1 MRIHHSDSTTALANV
16 EAGMLEEYPKE
27 AILKDGT
34 RVTLRPLERG
44 DAEQLV
50 AFFQRI
56 PEDDRWYLR
65 HDVSNPTTVRQ
76 WALGVDY
83 ERVIPIV
90 AIHEGQIIGDVT
102 LHRRRYG
109 STRHVGEVRIVIE
122 PDYRTKRLG
131 TWMLLDI
138 VQLAT
143 GLGLEKLVAEVAS
156 NETAALKAIRRLDF
170 VREAMIPEFHKDR
183 AGNER
188 DLVVMVKNLAPRWT
202 DF

>member
-1 MRIHHSDSTTALANV
+1 MRMRQSKRTVTLANA

-34 RVTLRPLERG
+34 RVTLRPLERE
-44 DAEQLV
+44 DAERLA

-65 HDVSNPTTVRQ
+65 HDVSDPATVRQ
-76 WALGVDY
+76 WALQVDY

-90 AIHEGQIIGDVT
+90 AVNEKRIVGDAT

-109 STRHVGEVRIVIE
+109 SSRHVGEVRIVID
-122 PDYRTKRLG
+122 PDYRSKRLG
-131 TWMLLDI
+131 TWMLLDL

-143 GLGLEKLVAEVAS
+143 GLGLEKLVAEAAS

-170 VREAMIPEFHKDR
+170 VREAVISEFHKDR
-183 AGNER
+183 AGNEC
-188 DLVVMVKNLAPRWT
+188 DLVIMVKNLAPTWT

>member
-1 MRIHHSDSTTALANV
+1 MTLANA

-34 RVTLRPLERG
+34 RVTLRPLERE
-44 DAEQLV
+44 DAERLV

-65 HDVSNPTTVRQ
+65 HDVSDPATIRQ
-76 WALGVDY
+76 WALQVDY

-90 AIHEGQIIGDVT
+90 AVNEERIVGDAT

-109 STRHVGEVRIVIE
+109 SSRHVGEVRIVID
-122 PDYRTKRLG
+122 PDYRSKRLG
-131 TWMLLDI
+131 TWMLLDL

-143 GLGLEKLVAEVAS
+143 GLGLEKLVAEAAS

-170 VREAMIPEFHKDR
+170 VREAVISEFHKDR
-183 AGNER
+183 AGNEC
-188 DLVVMVKNLAPRWT
+188 DLVIMVKNLAPTWT

>member
-1 MRIHHSDSTTALANV
+1 VTLAKV

-34 RVTLRPLERG
+34 RVTLRPLEHG
-44 DAEQLV
+44 DAERLV
-50 AFFQRI
+50 AFFQSI

-65 HDVSNPTTVRQ
+65 HDVSDPATVRQ
-76 WALGVDY
+76 WALQVDY
-83 ERVIPIV
+83 ERVIPIIAV
-90 AIHEGQIIGDVT
+90 NEEQIVGDAT

-109 STRHVGEVRIVIE
+109 SSRHVGEVRIVID

-131 TWMLLDI
+131 TWMLLDL

-143 GLGLEKLVAEVAS
+143 SLGLEKLVAEVAS
-156 NETAALKAIRRLDF
+156 SETAALKAIRRLDF
-170 VREAMIPEFHKDR
+170 VREAVIAEFHKDR
-183 AGNER
+183 AGNEC
-188 DLVVMVKNLAPRWT
+188 DQVTMVKNLAPTWT

>member
-1 MRIHHSDSTTALANV
+1 
-16 EAGMLEEYPKE
+16 MLEEYPKE

-34 RVTLRPLERG
+34 RVTLRPLTQG
-44 DAEQLV
+44 DEEQLV
-50 AFFQRI
+50 SFFRRI

-65 HDVSNPTTVRQ
+65 HDVSDSAAVRQ
-76 WALGVDY
+76 WALAVDY

-90 AIHEGQIIGDVT
+90 AVHEERIVGDVT

-109 STRHVGEVRIVIE
+109 STRHLAEVRIVIDPE
-122 PDYRTKRLG
+122 YRAKRLG
-131 TWMLLDI
+131 TWMLLDVI
-138 VQLAT
+138 QLAT

-170 VREAMIPEFHKDR
+170 VREAVIPELHKDR
-183 AGNER
+183 AGNEC

>member
-1 MRIHHSDSTTALANV
+1 
-16 EAGMLEEYPKE
+16 MLEEYPKE
-27 AILKDGT
+27 TILKDGT
-34 RVTLRPLERG
+34 PVTLRPLESG
-44 DAEQLV
+44 DAERLV

-65 HDVSNPTTVRQ
+65 HDVGETATIRQ
-76 WALGVDY
+76 WALAVDY

-90 AIHEGQIIGDVT
+90 AIYQGEIIGDVT

-109 STRHVGEVRIVIE
+109 STRHVGRVRIVID
-122 PDYRTKRLG
+122 PDYRSRRLG

-143 GLGLEKLVAEVAS
+143 SLGLEKLVAEVPSSEA
-156 NETAALKAIRRLDF
+156 AALKAIRRLDF
-170 VREAMIPEFHKDR
+170 VREAVVPELHKDQ
-183 AGNER
+183 AGNEC
-188 DLVVMVKNLAPRWT
+188 DLVILVKNLAPRWT

>member
-1 MRIHHSDSTTALANV
+1 MTVAAA

-34 RVTLRPLERG
+34 LVTLRPLEQG
-44 DAEQLV
+44 DAERLV

-56 PEDDRWYLR
+56 PVDDRWYLH
-65 HDVSNPTTVRQ
+65 HDVSDSATIRQ

-90 AIHEGQIIGDVT
+90 AIHEGKVIGDVS

-109 STRHVGEVRIVIE
+109 STKHVGKVRIVIDPE
-122 PDYRTKRLG
+122 YRSKRLG

-143 GLGLEKLVAEVAS
+143 SLGLEKLVAEVAS
-156 NETAALKAIRRLDF
+156 NETSALKAIRRLDF
-170 VREAMIPEFHKDR
+170 VREAVIPELHKDQT
-183 AGNER
+183 GTEG
-188 DLVVMVKNLAPRWT
+188 DLVILVKNLAPRWT

>member
-1 MRIHHSDSTTALANV
+1 
-16 EAGMLEEYPKE
+16 MLEEYPKE

-34 RVTLRPLERG
+34 RVTLRPLERE
-44 DAEQLV
+44 DAERLA

-65 HDVSNPTTVRQ
+65 HDVSDPATVRQ
-76 WALGVDY
+76 WALQVDY

-90 AIHEGQIIGDVT
+90 AVNEERIVGDAT

-109 STRHVGEVRIVIE
+109 SSRHVGEVRIVID
-122 PDYRTKRLG
+122 PDYRSKRLG
-131 TWMLLDI
+131 TWMLLDL

-143 GLGLEKLVAEVAS
+143 GLGLEKLMAEAAS

-170 VREAMIPEFHKDR
+170 VREAVISEFHKDR
-183 AGNER
+183 AGNEC
-188 DLVVMVKNLAPRWT
+188 DLVIMVKNLAPTWT

>member
-102 LHRRRYG
+102 LHRRHYG
-109 STRHVGEVRIVIE
+109 STRHVGEVRIVID

-170 VREAMIPEFHKDR
+170 VREAAIPEFHKDR
-183 AGNER
+183 AGNEC
-188 DLVVMVKNLAPRWT
+188 DLVIMVKNLAPRWT

>member
-1 MRIHHSDSTTALANV
+1 
-16 EAGMLEEYPKE
+16 MLEEYPKE
-27 AILKDGT
+27 VILKDGS
-34 RVTLRPLERG
+34 RVTLRPLEHE
-44 DAEQLV
+44 DAEPLV

-65 HDVSNPTTVRQ
+65 HDVSNAATVHQ

-83 ERVIPIV
+83 QRVIPIV
-90 AIHEGQIIGDVT
+90 ALCNERIIGDAT
-102 LHRRRYG
+102 LHRRHYG
-109 STRHVGEVRIVIE
+109 SSSHVGEIRIVID

-131 TWMLLDI
+131 TWMLLDL

-143 GLGLEKLVAEVAS
+143 SLGLEKLVAEVAS

-170 VREAMIPEFHKDR
+170 VREAVIPELHKDR
-183 AGNER
+183 DGNEC
-188 DLVVMVKNLAPRWT
+188 DLVIMVKNLAPTWT

>member
-90 AIHEGQIIGDVT
+90 AIHEGQIIGDGT
-102 LHRRRYG
+102 LHRRHYG
-109 STRHVGEVRIVIE
+109 STRHVGEVRIVID

-170 VREAMIPEFHKDR
+170 VREAVIPEFHKDR
-183 AGNER
+183 AGNECE
-188 DLVVMVKNLAPRWT
+188 LVVMVKNLAPRWT

>member
-1 MRIHHSDSTTALANV
+1 
-16 EAGMLEEYPKE
+16 MLEEYPKE

-34 RVTLRPLERG
+34 PVILRPLEYG
-44 DAEQLV
+44 DAERLV

-65 HDVSNPTTVRQ
+65 HDVSDSATIRQ

-90 AIHEGQIIGDVT
+90 AVHEGRIIGDVT

-109 STRHVGEVRIVIE
+109 STRHVGEVRIVID
-122 PDYRTKRLG
+122 PHYRSKRLG

-143 GLGLEKLVAEVAS
+143 GLGLEKLVAEVAC

-170 VREAMIPEFHKDR
+170 VREAVISEFHKDR
-183 AGNER
+183 VGNEC
-188 DLVVMVKNLAPRWT
+188 DMAIMVKNLAPTWT

>member
-56 PEDDRWYLR
+56 PGDDRWYLR

-90 AIHEGQIIGDVT
+90 AIHKGQIIGDVT

-109 STRHVGEVRIVIE
+109 STRHVGEVRIVID

-170 VREAMIPEFHKDR
+170 VREAVIPEFHKDR

>member
-1 MRIHHSDSTTALANV
+1 MTLAAA

-27 AILKDGT
+27 AVLKDGT
-34 RVTLRPLERG
+34 LVTLRPLEQG
-44 DAEQLV
+44 DAERLI

-56 PEDDRWYLR
+56 PEDDRWYLH
-65 HDVSNPTTVRQ
+65 HDVSDSATIRQ

-83 ERVIPIV
+83 QRVIPIV
-90 AIHEGQIIGDVT
+90 AIHEGKVIGDVS

-109 STRHVGEVRIVIE
+109 STRHVGKVRIVIDPE
-122 PDYRTKRLG
+122 YRSKRLG

-156 NETAALKAIRRLDF
+156 KETSALKAIRRLDF
-170 VREAMIPEFHKDR
+170 VREAVIPELHKDQT
-183 AGNER
+183 GNEG
-188 DLVVMVKNLAPRWT
+188 DLVILVKNLAPRWT